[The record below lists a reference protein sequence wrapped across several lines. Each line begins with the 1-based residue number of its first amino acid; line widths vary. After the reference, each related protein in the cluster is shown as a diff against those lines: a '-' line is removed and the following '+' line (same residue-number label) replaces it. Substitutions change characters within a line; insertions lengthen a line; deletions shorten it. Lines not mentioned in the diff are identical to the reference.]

1 MTGLWAST
9 TLLPPA
15 GWITNPQVGRR
26 MEQGEPRSLVD
37 AAPGPLLELRRLG
50 PTLDRGSKFCWG
62 VPSSPKINNRT
73 VSIP

>member
-1 MTGLWAST
+1 MTGRKVST

-50 PTLDRGSKFCWG
+50 PTLDRGSKFGLG
-62 VPSSPKINNRT
+62 VPDSPKISSRR